1 MASTEW
7 HLARAAAERYQHI
20 LTPAILG
27 PFARALV
34 DTAALRA
41 HATVVDVGCGTG
53 AAARYAAEQV
63 GSAGQVMGID
73 LNVGMLEVAQSLP
86 PVTGAPIAWREA
98 SATQLP
104 LDDQSVDVVLC
115 AQTLQFL
122 AEKQVSVSE
131 MRRVVKPAGR
141 IAVSL
146 WCPLEDT
153 PYFDTLVS
161 TVARHIGAK
170 TAAGLGAAFALSD
183 AHEIHCLFEGAGFGS
198 VEMTVTQLDLPL
210 PPLAEFVPRH
220 ISATPMA
227 AGFAQASPEVQR
239 AVVEDVATQLRQY
252 ETNGRAS
259 IPFRSHMIVLSRPDS
274 N

>member
-7 HLARAAAERYQHI
+7 QLAREAAERYQHI

-34 DTAALRA
+34 DTATLRA
-41 HATVVDVGCGTG
+41 HESVVDVGCGTG
-53 AAARYAAEQV
+53 AAARYAAERV
-63 GSAGQVMGID
+63 GSAGQVTGID
-73 LNVGMLEVAQSLP
+73 VNTGMLEVAQSLP
-86 PVTGAPIAWREA
+86 PVAGAPIAWREA
-98 SATQLP
+98 SATRLP

-122 AEKQVSVSE
+122 AEKQASLSE
-131 MRRVVKPAGR
+131 MRRVVKPGGR

-146 WCPLEDT
+146 WCPIADN

-161 TVARHIGAK
+161 TIARQIGAK
-170 TAAGLGAAFALSD
+170 TAAGLGAAFAFSD
-183 AHEIHCLFEGAGFGS
+183 ADEIRHLFEAAGFGS
-198 VEMTVTQLDLPL
+198 IEMTVTQLDLPL

-227 AGFAQASPEVQR
+227 TDFAQAGPAVQR
-239 AVVEDVATQLRQY
+239 AVVEDVAEQLRQY
-252 ETNGRAS
+252 ETNGQAS
-259 IPFRSHMIVLSRPDS
+259 IPFRSHIIVCSLCVR
-274 N
+274 